1 MKKIFRLI
9 VAFPKITLA
18 LFTALA
24 LFFGYYSTKLEI
36 DASTQTLLLDN
47 DEDLQIWREVSKRY
61 ETPNFLVV
69 AYTPAGDLL
78 APETIRKIAQMDA
91 AFSKLDFVASVTDI
105 TNVPLLL
112 NKSEG
117 MSELLKHIP
126 TLTDADVNLTAAR
139 RELSTSPFYA
149 SNLVSADL
157 RTTAILINLKP
168 QTRYEELLRLRDGAK
183 SALKQA
189 EHEGNRSNAQIS
201 QLKDALK
208 ASEQNFKSY
217 RDELREKDHRDIVA
231 LRALI
236 AGFEREFAGD
246 RLFLGGLNM
255 IADDMVGYVRSDLT
269 TYGLGALVLLLAC
282 FWLFFR
288 QAKFILLPLIICA
301 YSVVLA
307 AGLFGFLSFE
317 VTVISSNFIALQLI
331 ITVSVCIHLIVAYR
345 EFSARFHAFSQR
357 QLVYAVLR
365 ERARPCFFA
374 IFTTVI
380 GFMSLIFCDIKPVI
394 SLGIMMSVGISISLI
409 TAFGVFGAVMSLL
422 RRTHNNRSFEQH
434 FKFTLWCA
442 ETALRS
448 RGAVYGVC
456 AAAVIFGL
464 YGISQLRVENSF
476 IGYFK
481 KSTDIRAGME
491 VIDTNLGGT
500 IPLDIVVK
508 FKSAGGADTASG
520 NENSTSGSANSKN
533 GENSNS
539 AGRNFA
545 ANSTRQNSIAQNSAT
560 QNSTAATQNSIAENS
575 IPQNSVATAQNLND
589 KNLSE
594 QGPAAATQPSDA
606 VNSDQTH
613 AANLEQNSTASDDFG
628 DFEAE
633 YAANE
638 NKPQYWFTSEKMRII
653 GKIDDF
659 LKDKNVTGHE
669 FIGNVSSLA
678 SLLKLGKQINQGRD
692 LDDLSLALIYSEMPA
707 NYREMVL
714 SPFVNI
720 EANEAHFSVRTIDSD
735 PNLRR
740 AQFLADLKRD
750 LDSLLAKDNVT
761 VQISGIMVLYN
772 NMLQSLMSSQ
782 IDTLGITVLV
792 LFVLF
797 VIIFRSFSYALIAIV
812 VNLIPLCA
820 CFGIMGVA
828 GIPLDIM
835 SITIAAISIGIGV
848 DDVIHYIYR
857 YKREFARSGDEAAAI
872 RASHASIGYA
882 MYYTSFAIIL
892 GFSVM
897 MMSNFWPTIYFGLL
911 ICLVMSLLLLGALI
925 ILPSLIMSRKGLKF
939 SLFKA
944 K

>member
-9 VAFPKITLA
+9 VTFPKITLA

-91 AFSKLDFVASVTDI
+91 AFSKLDFVAGVTDI

-126 TLTDADVNLTAAR
+126 TLADADVNLTAAR

-189 EHEGNRSNAQIS
+189 EHESNRSNAQIS

-208 ASEQNFKSY
+208 VAEQNFKSY

-236 AGFEREFAGD
+236 AGFEKEFAGD
-246 RLFLGGLNM
+246 QLFLGGLNM

-394 SLGIMMSVGISISLI
+394 SLGIMMSVGISISLV

-508 FKSAGGADTASG
+508 FKSAGGADSASG
-520 NENSTSGSANSKN
+520 SENSASGGANFKS
-533 GENSNS
+533 GENSNP

-560 QNSTAATQNSIAENS
+560 RNSTATI
-575 IPQNSVATAQNLND
+575 QNLND

-594 QGPAAATQPSDA
+594 QGPAAAIQPSDA
-606 VNSDQTH
+606 ANSDQTH
-613 AANLEQNSTASDDFG
+613 AVNLEQNSTASDDLG

-653 GKIDDF
+653 SKIDDF
-659 LKDKNVTGHE
+659 LKDKNITGHE

-707 NYREMVL
+707 NYRELVL

-720 EANEAHFSVRTIDSD
+720 EANEAHFSIRTIDSD

-782 IDTLGITVLV
+782 IGTLGITVFV

-797 VIIFRSFSYALIAIV
+797 VIIFRSFSYAVIAIV

-925 ILPSLIMSRKGLKF
+925 ILPSLIISRKGLKF

>member
-189 EHEGNRSNAQIS
+189 EHESNRSDAQIS

-508 FKSAGGADTASG
+508 FKSAGDADPVSG
-520 NENSTSGSANSKN
+520 GENSTSGSVNFKS
-533 GENSNS
+533 GENSNP
-539 AGRNFA
+539 AGRNFTA
-545 ANSTRQNSIAQNSAT
+545 QNPAAQNST
-560 QNSTAATQNSIAENS
+560 VTAQNSIAENS
-575 IPQNSVATAQNLND
+575 TAQSSVAAAQNLND
-589 KNLSE
+589 QNFIE
-594 QGPAAATQPSDA
+594 QSSVAAAQPGGA

-659 LKDKNVTGHE
+659 LKDKNIAGHE

-735 PNLRR
+735 PRLRR
-740 AQFLADLKRD
+740 AKFLKDLQSG
-750 LDSLLAKDNVT
+750 LNSLLEGEQASA
-761 VQISGIMVLYN
+761 QISGIMVLYN

-925 ILPSLIMSRKGLKF
+925 ILPSLIMSRKSLKF

>member
-36 DASTQTLLLDN
+36 DASSQTLLLDN
-47 DEDLQIWREVSKRY
+47 DKDLQIWREVSKRY
-61 ETPNFLVV
+61 ETPNFLVL

-112 NKSEG
+112 NKGGG

-139 RELSTSPFYA
+139 REFATSPFYA
-149 SNLVSADL
+149 SNLVSADF

-183 SALKQA
+183 SALEQA
-189 EHEGNRSNAQIS
+189 EHEGNRSGAQIS

-236 AGFEREFAGD
+236 AGFEKEFAGD

-255 IADDMVGYVRSDLT
+255 IADDMVGYVRSDLA

-394 SLGIMMSVGISISLI
+394 SLGIMMSVGISISLV

-448 RGAVYGVC
+448 RSAVYGVC

-508 FKSAGGADTASG
+508 FKSAGGADPASG
-520 NENSTSGSANSKN
+520 SENSASGSANFKS
-533 GENSNS
+533 GENSNP
-539 AGRNFA
+539 AG
-545 ANSTRQNSIAQNSAT
+545 QNSIAQNSAA
-560 QNSTAATQNSIAENS
+560 QDSTATAQNSIAGNS
-575 IPQNSVATAQNLND
+575 APQSSVAAVQNLND
-589 KNLSE
+589 QNFIVQSSV
-594 QGPAAATQPSDA
+594 TTSQPSEA

-613 AANLEQNSTASDDFG
+613 ATILEQNSTTSDDFG

-714 SPFVNI
+714 SPFVKV

-735 PNLRR
+735 PRLRR
-740 AQFLADLKRD
+740 AKFLKDLQSG
-750 LDSLLAKDNVT
+750 LNSLLEGEQASA
-761 VQISGIMVLYN
+761 QISGIMVLYN

-797 VIIFRSFSYALIAIV
+797 VIIFRSLSYALIAIV

-857 YKREFARSGDEAAAI
+857 YKREFARLGDEAAAI

>member
-36 DASTQTLLLDN
+36 DASSQTLLLDN
-47 DEDLQIWREVSKRY
+47 DKDLQIWREVSKRY
-61 ETPNFLVV
+61 ETPNFLVL

-112 NKSEG
+112 NKGGG

-126 TLTDADVNLTAAR
+126 TLTDSDVNLTAAR
-139 RELSTSPFYA
+139 REFATSPFYA

-168 QTRYEELLRLRDGAK
+168 QSRYEELLRLRDGAK
-183 SALKQA
+183 NALEQA
-189 EHEGNRSNAQIS
+189 EHESNRSGAQIS
-201 QLKDALK
+201 QLKDTLK
-208 ASEQNFKSY
+208 IAEQNFKSY

-236 AGFEREFAGD
+236 AGFEKEFAGD

-255 IADDMVGYVRSDLT
+255 IADDMVGYVRSDLA

-394 SLGIMMSVGISISLI
+394 SLGIMMSVGISISLV

-422 RRTHNNRSFEQH
+422 PRTHNNRSFEQH

-456 AAAVIFGL
+456 AATVIFGL

-508 FKSAGGADTASG
+508 FGGADPAGESK
-520 NENSTSGSANSKN
+520 NSESGSANSKS
-533 GENSNS
+533 GENSNP

-545 ANSTRQNSIAQNSAT
+545 ANSTRQNSIAQNFND
-560 QNSTAATQNSIAENS
+560 QNFT
-575 IPQNSVATAQNLND
+575 
-589 KNLSE
+589 E
-594 QGPAAATQPSDA
+594 QSSFAAAQPSEA
-606 VNSDQTH
+606 ANSDQTH
-613 AANLEQNSTASDDFG
+613 TVNLEQNSTASDDFG

-692 LDDLSLALIYSEMPA
+692 LDDLSLALIYSEMPE
-707 NYREMVL
+707 NYRELVL

-720 EANEAHFSVRTIDSD
+720 EANEAHFSIRTIDSD
-735 PNLRR
+735 PRLRR
-740 AQFLADLKRD
+740 AKFLKDLQSG
-750 LDSLLAKDNVT
+750 LNSLLEGEQASA
-761 VQISGIMVLYN
+761 QISGIMVLYN

-857 YKREFARSGDEAAAI
+857 YKREFARLGDEAAAI

-897 MMSNFWPTIYFGLL
+897 MMSNFWPTIYFGML

>member
-36 DASTQTLLLDN
+36 DASSQTLLLDN
-47 DEDLQIWREVSKRY
+47 DKDLQIWREVSKRY
-61 ETPNFLVV
+61 ETPNFLVL

-112 NKSEG
+112 NKGGG

-139 RELSTSPFYA
+139 REFATSPFYA
-149 SNLVSADL
+149 SNLVSADF

-183 SALKQA
+183 SALEQA
-189 EHEGNRSNAQIS
+189 EHEGNRSGAQIS

-217 RDELREKDHRDIVA
+217 RDELREKDHRDIMA

-236 AGFEREFAGD
+236 EGFEKEFAGD

-255 IADDMVGYVRSDLT
+255 IADDMVGYVRSDLA

-394 SLGIMMSVGISISLI
+394 SLGIMMSVGISISLV

-508 FKSAGGADTASG
+508 FKSAGSTDPASG
-520 NENSTSGSANSKN
+520 SENSASGSANFKN
-533 GENSNS
+533 GENSNP
-539 AGRNFA
+539 AG
-545 ANSTRQNSIAQNSAT
+545 QNSIAQNSAT
-560 QNSTAATQNSIAENS
+560 QNSTAAVQNSIAENS
-575 IPQNSVATAQNLND
+575 MPQGS
-589 KNLSE
+589 
-594 QGPAAATQPSDA
+594 AAATQPSDA
-606 VNSDQTH
+606 ANSDQTH

-707 NYREMVL
+707 NYRELVL

-720 EANEAHFSVRTIDSD
+720 EANEAHFSIRTIDSD

-857 YKREFARSGDEAAAI
+857 YKREFARLGDEAAAI

>member
-18 LFTALA
+18 LFTVLA

-36 DASTQTLLLDN
+36 DASSQTLLLDN
-47 DEDLQIWREVSKRY
+47 DKDLQIWREVSKRY
-61 ETPNFLVV
+61 ETPNFLVL

-112 NKSEG
+112 NKGGG

-139 RELSTSPFYA
+139 REFATSPFYA

-183 SALKQA
+183 SALEQA
-189 EHEGNRSNAQIS
+189 EHEGNRSGAQIS

-208 ASEQNFKSY
+208 VAEQNFKSY
-217 RDELREKDHRDIVA
+217 RDELREKDHRDIMA
-231 LRALI
+231 LRTLI
-236 AGFEREFAGD
+236 AGFEKEFAGD

-255 IADDMVGYVRSDLT
+255 IADDMVGYVRSDLA

-365 ERARPCFFA
+365 ERAMPCFFA

-394 SLGIMMSVGISISLI
+394 SLGIMMSVGISISLV

-422 RRTHNNRSFEQH
+422 PRTHNNRSFEQH

-508 FKSAGGADTASG
+508 FKSAGAADTASG
-520 NENSTSGSANSKN
+520 SENSASGSANSKN
-533 GENSNS
+533 GENSNP
-539 AGRNFA
+539 AG
-545 ANSTRQNSIAQNSAT
+545 QNSIT
-560 QNSTAATQNSIAENS
+560 QNSTVTAQNYIAGNS
-575 IPQNSVATAQNLND
+575 IPQSSVAAAQNLND

-594 QGPAAATQPSDA
+594 QGSAAATQPSDA
-606 VNSDQTH
+606 ANSDQTH

-707 NYREMVL
+707 NYRELVL

-720 EANEAHFSVRTIDSD
+720 EANEAHFSIRTIDSD
-735 PNLRR
+735 PGLRR

-761 VQISGIMVLYN
+761 AQISGIMVLYN

-857 YKREFARSGDEAAAI
+857 YKREFARLGDEAAAI

-925 ILPSLIMSRKGLKF
+925 ILPSLIMSRKSLKF

>member
-1 MKKIFRLI
+1 MKKNFRLI

-18 LFTALA
+18 LFTVLA

-36 DASTQTLLLDN
+36 DASSQTLLLDN
-47 DEDLQIWREVSKRY
+47 DKDLQIWREVSKRY
-61 ETPNFLVV
+61 ETPNFLVL

-91 AFSKLDFVASVTDI
+91 AFSKLDSVASVTDI

-112 NKSEG
+112 NKGGG

-139 RELSTSPFYA
+139 REFVTSPFYA

-183 SALKQA
+183 SALEQA
-189 EHEGNRSNAQIS
+189 EHDGNRSGAQIS

-208 ASEQNFKSY
+208 VAEQNFKSY
-217 RDELREKDHRDIVA
+217 RDELREKDHRDIMA

-236 AGFEREFAGD
+236 AGFEKEFAGD

-255 IADDMVGYVRSDLT
+255 IADDMVGYVRSDLA

-307 AGLFGFLSFE
+307 AGLFGFLDFE
-317 VTVISSNFIALQLI
+317 ITVISSNFIALQLI

-365 ERARPCFFA
+365 ERAMPCFFA

-394 SLGIMMSVGISISLI
+394 SLGIMMSVGISISLV

-422 RRTHNNRSFEQH
+422 PRTHNNCSFEQH

-508 FKSAGGADTASG
+508 FKSAGSADPASES
-520 NENSTSGSANSKN
+520 ENSVSGSANSKN
-533 GENSNS
+533 GENSNP
-539 AGRNFA
+539 AG
-545 ANSTRQNSIAQNSAT
+545 QNSIT
-560 QNSTAATQNSIAENS
+560 QNSTVTAQNSIAENS
-575 IPQNSVATAQNLND
+575 TAQSSVATAQ
-589 KNLSE
+589 LS
-594 QGPAAATQPSDA
+594 GT
-606 VNSDQTH
+606 V
-613 AANLEQNSTASDDFG
+613 NLEQNSTASDDFG

-653 GKIDDF
+653 SKIDDF

-692 LDDLSLALIYSEMPA
+692 LDDLSLALIYSEMPE
-707 NYREMVL
+707 NYRKMVL

-735 PNLRR
+735 PRLRR
-740 AQFLADLKRD
+740 AKFLKDLQSG
-750 LDSLLAKDNVT
+750 LNSLLEGEQASA
-761 VQISGIMVLYN
+761 QISGIMVLYN

-797 VIIFRSFSYALIAIV
+797 VIIFRSLSYALIAIV

-857 YKREFARSGDEAAAI
+857 YKREFARLGDEAAAI

-897 MMSNFWPTIYFGLL
+897 MMSNFWPTIYFGML

>member
-18 LFTALA
+18 LFTVLA

-36 DASTQTLLLDN
+36 DASSQTLLLDN
-47 DEDLQIWREVSKRY
+47 DKDLQIWREVSKRY
-61 ETPNFLVV
+61 ETPNFLVL

-78 APETIRKIAQMDA
+78 APETIRKIEQMDA

-112 NKSEG
+112 NKGGG

-139 RELSTSPFYA
+139 REFATSPFYA
-149 SNLVSADL
+149 SNLVSADF

-168 QTRYEELLRLRDGAK
+168 QTLYEELLRLRDGAK
-183 SALKQA
+183 SALEQA
-189 EHEGNRSNAQIS
+189 EHEGNRSGAQIS

-208 ASEQNFKSY
+208 VAEQNFKSY

-236 AGFEREFAGD
+236 AGFEKEFAGD

-255 IADDMVGYVRSDLT
+255 IADDMVGYVRSDLA

-365 ERARPCFFA
+365 ERAMPCFFA

-394 SLGIMMSVGISISLI
+394 SLGIMMSVGISISLV

-422 RRTHNNRSFEQH
+422 PRTHNNRSFEQH
-434 FKFTLWCA
+434 FKFTFWCA

-508 FKSAGGADTASG
+508 FGGANPASES
-520 NENSTSGSANSKN
+520 ENSASGSANFKS
-533 GENSNS
+533 GENSNP
-539 AGRNFA
+539 AGQNF
-545 ANSTRQNSIAQNSAT
+545 IAQNSAA

-575 IPQNSVATAQNLND
+575 MPQGS
-589 KNLSE
+589 
-594 QGPAAATQPSDA
+594 AAATQPSDA
-606 VNSDQTH
+606 ANSDQTR

-692 LDDLSLALIYSEMPA
+692 LDDLSLALIYSEMPE

-720 EANEAHFSVRTIDSD
+720 KANEAHFSVRTIDSD
-735 PNLRR
+735 PRLRR
-740 AQFLADLKRD
+740 AKFLKDLQSG
-750 LDSLLAKDNVT
+750 LNSLLAGEQASA
-761 VQISGIMVLYN
+761 QISGIMVLYN